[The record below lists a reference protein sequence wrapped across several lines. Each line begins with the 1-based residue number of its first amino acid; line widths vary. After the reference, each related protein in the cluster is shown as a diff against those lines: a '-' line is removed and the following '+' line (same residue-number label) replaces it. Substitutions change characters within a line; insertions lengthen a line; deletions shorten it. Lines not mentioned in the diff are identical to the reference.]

1 MLNKAAAKNKRILP
15 LNKWGADRQLP
26 DIQKSI
32 TFATTAVLPM
42 AEELL
47 VSQNES
53 KFLDLGRVMGYTVDS
68 ITLLNRAHEHE
79 RKERFKPVLN
89 EDIEGMCDKYIDT
102 SSRDYFRH

>member
-1 MLNKAAAKNKRILP
+1 
-15 LNKWGADRQLP
+15 
-26 DIQKSI
+26 
-32 TFATTAVLPM
+32 M

-68 ITLLNRAHEHE
+68 ITLLNRAHEQIPSE